1 MKQAAQ
7 GNRGA
12 LIPGDNQEACG
23 CGTEGHG
30 PTTVKLMAGLDD
42 LEDLCQL
49 RWFYASKACTL
60 LINGKRKV
68 CNIQPVAAHAWL
80 LLEGSTVQIVY
91 TPYY

>member
-1 MKQAAQ
+1 
-7 GNRGA
+7 
-12 LIPGDNQEACG
+12 
-23 CGTEGHG
+23 
-30 PTTVKLMAGLDD
+30 MARLDD

-68 CNIQPVAAHAWL
+68 CNIQPVAAHGWL

-91 TPYY
+91 TPNY